1 MRRPLAAYPLPL
13 LTLSPSLSPQG
24 ERNFYIL
31 DFPSDSPSVEIS
43 VVPDYGDPDMYIR
56 LDDKVP
62 NRDNAQY
69 RSNSV
74 AGEEV
79 ILIKKTD
86 NAYKNSCAGKDRCHV
101 YIAVYGYDN
110 SQYTITA
117 AKSDGI
123 TTLRENV
130 PAREN
135 VDAGHYEYF
144 KFTSTEH
151 LNVLFSLTPLSG
163 DPDLF
168 VSTTVSH
175 LAPRAADFLRL
186 HTFPPLPSSFV
197 LGFCSL

>member
-1 MRRPLAAYPLPL
+1 MGIRGLAQTVGGLPSTIVDPFSL
-13 LTLSPSLSPQG
+13 LVSQG

-79 ILIKKTD
+79 VLIKKTD
-86 NAYKNSCAGKDRCHV
+86 DAYKNSCAGKDRCHV

-144 KFTSTEH
+144 KFTQHGAPQCAVQPNSVEWRPRPVCFH
-151 LNVLFSLTPLSG
+151 HCKPLG
-163 DPDLF
+163 
-168 VSTTVSH
+168 
-175 LAPRAADFLRL
+175 
-186 HTFPPLPSSFV
+186 PSSR
-197 LGFCSL
+197 